1 MYDWTID
8 GMLRA
13 GFSKK
18 MADYLHGLWKQEKES
33 GLWAEE
39 DLEWAHARG
48 FLAESAVA
56 YNLKEAEHIEDY
68 LSDYEYYR
76 IWPLN
81 SWERIWINDK
91 LTLKYML
98 AGTKYDR
105 YMPKYFYYKT
115 EDRLMPLMDCPEDC
129 RHSSADAVALL
140 VEREKKVACKP
151 CNGAL
156 SVGFFE
162 LSYENETFYIN
173 GEACGK
179 EELRSFVEKH
189 PNYIYTEYFVPSTQ
203 LGGGVPFNSHNSC
216 FGNQR
221 WGGKIQNCRRIF
233 KIWHQRFWSCQL
245 YEQQLG
251 DGICL

>member
-105 YMPKYFYYKT
+105 YMPKYFYI
-115 EDRLMPLMDCPEDC
+115 R
-129 RHSSADAVALL
+129 
-140 VEREKKVACKP
+140 
-151 CNGAL
+151 
-156 SVGFFE
+156 
-162 LSYENETFYIN
+162 
-173 GEACGK
+173 
-179 EELRSFVEKH
+179 
-189 PNYIYTEYFVPSTQ
+189 
-203 LGGGVPFNSHNSC
+203 
-216 FGNQR
+216 QR
-221 WGGKIQNCRRIF
+221 TG
-233 KIWHQRFWSCQL
+233 
-245 YEQQLG
+245 
-251 DGICL
+251 

>member
-115 EDRLMPLMDCPEDC
+115 EDRLNGKRRLHVNPAMELCQ
-129 RHSSADAVALL
+129 SAFLNYHT
-140 VEREKKVACKP
+140 KMKHFISTGKC
-151 CNGAL
+151 
-156 SVGFFE
+156 VG
-162 LSYENETFYIN
+162 
-173 GEACGK
+173 K
-179 EELRSFVEKH
+179 RS
-189 PNYIYTEYFVPSTQ
+189 
-203 LGGGVPFNSHNSC
+203 
-216 FGNQR
+216 
-221 WGGKIQNCRRIF
+221 
-233 KIWHQRFWSCQL
+233 
-245 YEQQLG
+245 
-251 DGICL
+251 

>member
-115 EDRLMPLMDCPEDC
+115 EDRLMPLMDVRKTADILRQMRWHYWWNGKRRLHVNPAMELCQ
-129 RHSSADAVALL
+129 SAFLNYHT
-140 VEREKKVACKP
+140 KMKHFISTGKC
-151 CNGAL
+151 
-156 SVGFFE
+156 VG
-162 LSYENETFYIN
+162 
-173 GEACGK
+173 K
-179 EELRSFVEKH
+179 RS
-189 PNYIYTEYFVPSTQ
+189 
-203 LGGGVPFNSHNSC
+203 
-216 FGNQR
+216 
-221 WGGKIQNCRRIF
+221 
-233 KIWHQRFWSCQL
+233 
-245 YEQQLG
+245 
-251 DGICL
+251 